1 MLSCVTIILS
11 YFSWVSYYKHDVCC
25 IVHNMKIITWYFANF
40 KWPFIRN
47 QFNGYIIY
55 VFQIDKYFSLKEDN
69 VQIPRG
75 MVVLDQLQDAFLFFK
90 WSGVLHV
97 LFYHVLLYSYV
108 RRIIICC
115 LAWLL
120 GGGGC
125 EWTLLNHM
133 FDYPIGLDKNV
144 WSHIPHHWYMWKTWL
159 ASFLAWSTFNG
170 CLLWYNNSIIK

>member
-47 QFNGYIIY
+47 QFNSYIIY
-55 VFQIDKYFSLKEDN
+55 VFQIDKYFSLMEAN

-115 LAWLL
+115 LAWHL
-120 GGGGC
+120 GGGGGGNGFC
-125 EWTLLNHM
+125 WTTCLTTPLALTKM
-133 FDYPIGLDKNV
+133 FEAI
-144 WSHIPHHWYMWKTWL
+144 SPHHWYMWKTWL

-170 CLLWYNNSIIK
+170 